1 MPAAQREGLPGPRC
15 ARHPE
20 HMALERC
27 PVCGDQL
34 CEVCAGMACEAGDC
48 PRLGPK
54 GTSWA
59 FPAPWEHGASL
70 GWVTAFA
77 HTVGRLVVRPG
88 RFFRALP
95 WRGPLALPV
104 AFAAACF
111 SLGASVLLVGVAW
124 TDLPS
129 SLPAL
134 LLLLV
139 ALPFVGAY
147 RAGGMALLLWVGLGI
162 LEGRARPFA
171 AVLRASSYALA
182 SDLLLPLA
190 GVGVYVGAV
199 LQVVAMRRGLGVRLW
214 RAVLVAALPL
224 ALFHLVVL
232 GALALYLALSG
243 QRF

>member
-1 MPAAQREGLPGPRC
+1 M
-15 ARHPE
+15 
-20 HMALERC
+20 ERC

-48 PRLGPK
+48 PRLGPE

-59 FPAPWEHGASL
+59 FPVPWEHRRSL
-70 GWVTAFA
+70 GWWRAFT
-77 HTVGRLVVRPG
+77 HTIGRLVVRPG
-88 RFFRALP
+88 RFFEALP
-95 WRGPLALPV
+95 WRGSAALPV
-104 AFAAACF
+104 AFAALCF
-111 SLGASVLLVGVAW
+111 ALGAGVVLVGVAW
-124 TDLPS
+124 SDLPG
-129 SLPAL
+129 SLVPL
-134 LLLLV
+134 LLLLL

-147 RAGGMALLLWVGLGI
+147 RAGGMALLLWVGLGV

-171 AVLRASSYALA
+171 AVLRVSCYALGA
-182 SDLLLPLA
+182 DLLLPIA
-190 GVGVYVGAV
+190 GVGVYAGTV